1 LSRRPPARAHHA
13 PFLGA
18 DLLDARPG
26 AVLDLHGRTASEAR
40 DMVRSVLSLAARRGS
55 GSVVHIITGKG
66 RGSAGRPVL
75 RGAVAGMLR
84 GELAP
89 RVADWARDVDD
100 GGFLVRVK

>member
-1 LSRRPPARAHHA
+1 MLSL
-13 PFLGA
+13 F
-18 DLLDARPG
+18 DDTVS

-40 DMVRSVLSLAARRGS
+40 EMVRGFLSLSARRWP

-75 RGAVAGMLR
+75 RGTVAGMLR

-89 RVADWARDVDD
+89 RVTDWARDLDE
-100 GGFLVRVK
+100 GGFLVRLR